1 MLKAVA
7 QGKAHW
13 LFDRVTTHG
22 TDLKRRPQED
32 LVTSA
37 VFGSLDLLDEAA
49 KRRALK
55 LLLGHKAWQEFNP
68 PECNQV
74 KIELWPQGMR
84 IDGGRVEPDVL
95 LHAGDKIA
103 IVEVKWYA
111 PLSPDQL
118 DKEIRAV
125 RSFYPGKNVLA
136 ILLLGDATLPFDF
149 SPDRIFSNARSW
161 RDVARDVARA
171 VANPTDSPGQWADMI
186 MGFLRKTEF
195 GRIFHGFGDQ
205 HCYPVGSGSYCF
217 RADGD
222 PPWLNQK
229 MISVQDDH
237 YKWKGK
243 MKC

>member
-13 LFDRVTTHG
+13 LFDRETAHG
-22 TDLKRRPQED
+22 TDIKRRPQED

-37 VFGSLDLLDEAA
+37 VFGSLDLLDESA
-49 KRRALK
+49 KRKALK
-55 LLLGHKAWQEFNP
+55 LLLGHEAWQEFNP
-68 PECNQV
+68 PESSQV

-84 IDGGRVEPDVL
+84 VDGKRVEPDVV
-95 LHAGDKIA
+95 LHAGDQII

-149 SPDRIFSNARSW
+149 IPDRIFSNARTW
-161 RDVARDVARA
+161 RDVARDVERAIAR
-171 VANPTDSPGQWADMI
+171 PTDSPGQWADMI
-186 MGFLRKTEF
+186 TGFLRKTEF
-195 GRIFHGFGDQ
+195 GRIFLGFDNL
-205 HCYPVGSGSYCF
+205 HCSPVGSVPYCF
-217 RADGD
+217 KGGGD
-222 PPWLNQK
+222 PPWFIRQ
-229 MISVQDDH
+229 MISVQDGH

-243 MKC
+243 IKC